1 MPTPQQQPTPG
12 MLQAIINTLRGGVG
26 MGPQQS
32 AGPAVDLMGSN
43 RQLQLQAAEAGMTVP
58 EYMAAQAAQQQQQMP
73 PR

>member
-1 MPTPQQQPTPG
+1 MPAPQQQPPG
-12 MLQAIINTLRGGVG
+12 ALQAVIDALRDKIG
-26 MGPQQS
+26 MGPQRTP
-32 AGPAVDLMGSN
+32 GPAVDLMGSN

>member
-1 MPTPQQQPTPG
+1 MPAPQQQPPG
-12 MLQAIINTLRGGVG
+12 ALQAIINALRDKVG
-26 MGPQQS
+26 MGPQQTP
-32 AGPAVDLMGSN
+32 GPAVDLMGSN

>member
-1 MPTPQQQPTPG
+1 MPAPQQQPPG
-12 MLQAIINTLRGGVG
+12 ALQAIIDALRDKIG
-26 MGPQQS
+26 MGPQQTP
-32 AGPAVDLMGSN
+32 GPAVDVMGSN